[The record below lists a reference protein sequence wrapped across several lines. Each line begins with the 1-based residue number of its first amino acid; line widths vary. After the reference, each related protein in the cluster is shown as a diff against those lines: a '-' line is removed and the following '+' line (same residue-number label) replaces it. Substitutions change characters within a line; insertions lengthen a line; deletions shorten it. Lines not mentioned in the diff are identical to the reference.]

1 VTDCKADKLIYLD
14 YAATTPVDEKVAVQ
28 MSRCLTRSGVFA
40 NPSSIHAPGR
50 AAACLVENAR
60 GQVAA
65 LLNTPPDTVTF
76 TSGATESDNLAII
89 GGARYRAHRGRHLV
103 TMRTEHKAVLDA
115 FAALEQEGF
124 DVTWLEPA
132 GDGILSIETLES
144 ALREDTQL
152 VSIMHVNNETGVIQ
166 DIAALGSVCRNR
178 DILFHVDAAQSAGKL
193 PLDLAE
199 LPVDLLSL
207 TAHKFY
213 GPKGAGALFI
223 ANRPG
228 CRVEPLFWG
237 GGQEKRIRPG
247 TVPVHQVVG
256 LGAAA
261 ELAAQGMADNWNK
274 VQDMRRRFLAG
285 IADLDGLLVNGA
297 EGYPGILNISAPGVE
312 GESLML
318 ALDPV
323 CVASGSA
330 CNAKNA
336 EPSYVLKALGRSD
349 LEAQA
354 AIRFSFGRYT
364 TAAEVDEAAARYC
377 QAVSALRSL
386 AAGVGEA

>member
-1 VTDCKADKLIYLD
+1 MTEPKADPFIYLD
-14 YAATTPVDEKVAVQ
+14 YAATTPVDESVAEQ
-28 MSRCLTRSGVFA
+28 ISRCLTRDGVFA

-50 AAACLVENAR
+50 KAAGIVENAR
-60 GQVAA
+60 EQVAT
-65 LLNTPPDTVTF
+65 LLNTSLNSVIF

-115 FAALEQEGF
+115 FAALEKEGF
-124 DVTWLEPA
+124 EVSYLEPA
-132 GDGILSIETLES
+132 TDGRLATETLES

-166 DIAALGSVCRNR
+166 DISALGSLCRNR

-213 GPKGAGALFI
+213 GPKGVGALYI
-223 ANRPG
+223 ADRPG
-228 CRVEPLFWG
+228 CHVEPLLWG

-247 TVPVHQVVG
+247 TIPVHQVAG

-261 ELAAQGMADNWNK
+261 ELAVRGLAKNWNH
-274 VQDMRRRFLAG
+274 VRDMRRRFLAG
-285 IADLDGLLVNGA
+285 IASIDGLLVNGA

-318 ALDPV
+318 ALSPV

-336 EPSYVLKALGRSD
+336 EPSYVLRALGRTD

-364 TAAEVDEAAARYC
+364 TTEEVDEAAARYC
-377 QAVSALRSL
+377 EAVSGLRSL
-386 AAGVGEA
+386 AAGLEHG